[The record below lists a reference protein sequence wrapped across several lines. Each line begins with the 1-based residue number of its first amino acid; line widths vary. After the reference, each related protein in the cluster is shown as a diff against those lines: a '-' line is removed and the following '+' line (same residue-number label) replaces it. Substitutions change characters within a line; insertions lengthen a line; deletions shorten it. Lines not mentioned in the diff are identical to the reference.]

1 MLGLACSSYD
11 PNELFGPED
20 NPGPGA
26 GSGGASVPLG
36 GTTNGGRAESGSSA
50 GGTTALG
57 GSSGGGASGQ
67 DTAGAE
73 TAGSTQGG
81 TSSAG
86 KAGSDGGKV
95 TSEGGSSSTEAGAP
109 PTGSEAGSG
118 GNATCTPTGTE
129 LCDGLDNDCNAE
141 IDEGKSC
148 PANCTGQALN
158 GKGYMFCDVERSF
171 SSASTACGNADMRL
185 VWIESA
191 AENTAILNA
200 AESLGFVSERIWLGG
215 TDRDSEGE
223 WQWVDASEAPK
234 AQFWYG
240 ESEDFGGGPIENAFA
255 NWGDGRPNDSENS
268 DAEDCATFTLDRS
281 GLDAGTWNDDA
292 CSNPGWP
299 FVCEV
304 P

>member
-1 MLGLACSSYD
+1 MLLNSSEAGKLRSVPRITATIAIAMLGLACSSYD

-95 TSEGGSSSTEAGAP
+95 TSEGGSNSTEAGAP

-223 WQWVDASEAPK
+223 WQWV
-234 AQFWYG
+234 
-240 ESEDFGGGPIENAFA
+240 
-255 NWGDGRPNDSENS
+255 
-268 DAEDCATFTLDRS
+268 
-281 GLDAGTWNDDA
+281 
-292 CSNPGWP
+292 
-299 FVCEV
+299 
-304 P
+304 